1 MVRGIF
7 ISFNLATVNRPP
19 PPPRKSE
26 ASIHK
31 QAFTARSSHRSSL
44 DRQYEFR
51 AKGIALPSFQ
61 VCIAH
66 ESTGGYDSSSPR
78 RLKAAPTPRTYEINS
93 AFNPYCAHTIKS
105 ITAYHDRPPPPRV
118 YETATFIEPRRVIR
132 DPSSGL
138 RKPRYFWTKFSQ
150 NVSRGIV
157 LNFVNFRINL
167 RFVNSNL
174 LGTFP
179 LLYTSFLGKWVQLVF
194 GKNLDYYYEFR
205 LSSWSISKC

>member
-7 ISFNLATVNRPP
+7 ISFNLATVNLPS
-19 PPPRKSE
+19 PPRKSE

-105 ITAYHDRPPPPRV
+105 IMAYHDRPSPPRV

-138 RKPRYFWTKFSQ
+138 RKPRFLPFRYFRSRVRARRIFERNVSQ

-179 LLYTSFLGKWVQLVF
+179 LLCTSFLGK
-194 GKNLDYYYEFR
+194 
-205 LSSWSISKC
+205 

>member
-118 YETATFIEPRRVIR
+118 YETTTFIEPRRVIR

-138 RKPRYFWTKFSQ
+138 RKPRFLPFRYFR
-150 NVSRGIV
+150 SRVRARRIF
-157 LNFVNFRINL
+157 LNEIFTECFERYRV
-167 RFVNSNL
+167 
-174 LGTFP
+174 
-179 LLYTSFLGKWVQLVF
+179 
-194 GKNLDYYYEFR
+194 EF
-205 LSSWSISKC
+205 CQF